1 MQNRNRQHNESGY
14 LMLNGPDDTL
24 WIPRS
29 SNKSWLTLF
38 YLLPKELVQ
47 KQKEYLS
54 LPRCPYEVLRTD
66 KYDELIENDVFLQL
80 VWDCYA

>member
-1 MQNRNRQHNESGY
+1 MQNGNRQHNESGY

-38 YLLPKELVQ
+38 YLLPKELVE
-47 KQKEYLS
+47 KQKE
-54 LPRCPYEVLRTD
+54 VL
-66 KYDELIENDVFLQL
+66 LQ
-80 VWDCYA
+80 

>member
-1 MQNRNRQHNESGY
+1 MQNRNRQHSESGY

-54 LPRCPYEVLRTD
+54 LLRRTYEAEQKELEEEVLRLE
-66 KYDELIENDVFLQL
+66 KN
-80 VWDCYA
+80 